1 MDECQVTSEQIQSLM
16 SGKNVSI
23 VYSTLEEY
31 GRVDWHKIK
40 LVPEKKIGG
49 NDEDNSS

>member
-16 SGKNVSI
+16 SGKNVSV
-23 VYSTLEEY
+23 VYPTRKEY
-31 GRVDWHKIK
+31 GGVDWNEIR
-40 LVPEKKIGG
+40 LVPEKMIGR